1 MHVLM
6 IRRVTLL
13 CSLLC
18 LIHTHLQTAV
28 VAQDLPA
35 QLDAYDEDAL
45 AAEDA
50 EEKEK
55 ATNELALANKTTA
68 NASAKQFN
76 ASTLEQ
82 GSNTSVAVNS
92 AEVETDDLQAPE
104 EQVLEKETKEDYDT
118 ILSMRSPPQG
128 VSPHAINILAQPRA
142 FKGAQDDG
150 GDDYYNFRDN
160 FQGNFG
166 GDFSVAFTVCFRDV
180 RLNAPII
187 DFGNGQEKD
196 NIIVGRRG
204 KSDDLQFTIYH
215 LQKENDELV
224 ATSRAVVAPNVLR
237 IGETAKFLCQVD
249 IHGRMRIVKDGVT
262 VAERRDGYFPD
273 QVVRLNLFVAKSNW
287 PFDGAFYGELND
299 LRFWNI
305 AVPWTSA
312 FPEAGAKKALVR
324 RVHR

>member
-6 IRRVTLL
+6 I
-13 CSLLC
+13 
-18 LIHTHLQTAV
+18 
-28 VAQDLPA
+28 
-35 QLDAYDEDAL
+35 
-45 AAEDA
+45 
-50 EEKEK
+50 
-55 ATNELALANKTTA
+55 
-68 NASAKQFN
+68 
-76 ASTLEQ
+76 
-82 GSNTSVAVNS
+82 
-92 AEVETDDLQAPE
+92 
-104 EQVLEKETKEDYDT
+104 T